1 MSSPS
6 DALVTL
12 SGQVFEKPEELEG
25 YIKGWVTQRVGF
37 APGDNFN
44 ISFYPGRYSP
54 RYGCVFSVGDITQYI
69 PEKDSDVAVLEEPE
83 HLNWFHSGGRWT
95 DKFKHVV
102 VSFFETTGGVVRD
115 CWDQTKR

>member
-1 MSSPS
+1 MYQSPH
-6 DALVTL
+6 L
-12 SGQVFEKPEELEG
+12 GQVFEKPEELEG

-37 APGDNFN
+37 APGDNFK

-102 VSFFETTGGVVRD
+102 VRALVV
-115 CWDQTKR
+115 CVFLA